1 VFKDLSPQ
9 DAIHNILDCI
19 VNNSARLYSCQNI
32 KQLKQSI
39 QQTIHDLDIDGFYR
53 LDVNQKV
60 DIEFFQN
67 GRLLPQT
74 TYLPNIT
81 WHQQKTQIVEQEKAL
96 IFKLPYIQFN
106 IRKTTSI
113 MQHTPLYK
121 SVILIWLQQ
130 VNGWCGQFDIR
141 QSLLRQHTNKQ
152 HTLKQRL
159 ENIND
164 QFAQKLSAFN
174 HQQMKMSESFVRNSL
189 SLDSGQDNDLIQ
201 TLITSLQDQ
210 AQAIDELSHHQE
222 ELKQCIVDLMR
233 SVNDYLE

>member
-1 VFKDLSPQ
+1 MFKDLSPQ

-19 VNNSARLYSCQNI
+19 VNSSARLYSCQNI

-81 WHQQKTQIVEQEKAL
+81 WHQQKTQVVEQEKAL

-113 MQHTPLYK
+113 MQHTSLYK

-130 VNGWCGQFDIR
+130 VNGWCGQFDDR
-141 QSLLRQHTNKQ
+141 QSLLRQHANKQ
-152 HTLKQRL
+152 HTFKQSL

-164 QFAQKLSAFN
+164 RLTQKLSAFN
-174 HQQMKMSESFVRNSL
+174 HQQMKMSASFVRNSII
-189 SLDSGQDNDLIQ
+189 DIEQDDNQVQ

-210 AQAIDELSHHQE
+210 AQAIDELSQHQE
-222 ELKQCIVDLMR
+222 ELKLCIVDLMK